1 MKNLDQRLDEALAGL
16 PSDDIPTSGE
26 QTMNSIEIITW
37 SNTQDGNLSLLKNN
51 PNTQGP
57 GISYIVFGQ
66 GDFKSGFGT
75 YDPIGAEDSLP
86 DEDIFGDYKK
96 KLKWLKRNVSEIAVA
111 FRGQGSKQEI
121 LKAFLDRFEI

>member
-37 SNTQDGNLSLLKNN
+37 SNTQDGDLSLLKNN
-51 PNTQGP
+51 PNVQGP

-66 GDFKSGFGT
+66 GDFNL
-75 YDPIGAEDSLP
+75 DSEHTTPL
-86 DEDIFGDYKK
+86 EQKILYQTKIYLGIT
-96 KLKWLKRNVSEIAVA
+96 KRS
-111 FRGQGSKQEI
+111 
-121 LKAFLDRFEI
+121 